1 MTGKTGTPP
10 IFAPGPRRRWRALIA
25 KIGGVPIFCLLA
37 AGPVAGADEVGEA
50 LEASLAAQ
58 RAARESQQRVDKLD
72 DEAKALR
79 EKRRAAEWR
88 ALQLS
93 AYAAQLEQ
101 EAAGEE
107 KKRGEIEAQLARI
120 ASTGTDLQ
128 PLLKRM
134 VAELDAF
141 VQQDLPFL
149 HEARRQRVQDLY
161 ALLEDPQRGG
171 ADKFRR
177 VMEAYRTEVEYGHSL
192 GAEEAEVECVGPRG
206 PATVVR
212 VGRVGLYCLSADGA
226 RGGYWDAERK
236 RFKELDGDGVEE
248 LRKAR
253 VVAKGEGPPELL
265 VLPVRRA
272 ERAP

>member
-1 MTGKTGTPP
+1 VNS
-10 IFAPGPRRRWRALIA
+10 ASRHARLRAAIL
-25 KIGGVPIFCLLA
+25 GLLLA
-37 AGPVAGADEVGEA
+37 AAPVSAADEIGEA
-50 LEASLAAQ
+50 LEGSLAAQ
-58 RAARESQQRVDKLD
+58 RAARESQQRVNKLD
-72 DEAKALR
+72 DETKALR
-79 EKRRAAEWR
+79 DKRRAAEWR

-101 EAAGEE
+101 EAANEE
-107 KKRGEIEAQLARI
+107 KKRGDIEAQLTRI

-149 HEARRQRVQDLY
+149 HEPRRQRVQDLY
-161 ALLEDPQRGG
+161 ALIEDPQRGG
-171 ADKFRR
+171 TDKFRR

-192 GAEEAEVECVGPRG
+192 GAEDVEVECAGARG
-206 PATVVR
+206 PATLVR
-212 VGRVGLYCLSADGA
+212 VGRIGLYCLTADGE
-226 RGGYWDAERK
+226 RGGYWDLERK
-236 RFKELDGDGVEE
+236 RFKELDDDGLED

-272 ERAP
+272 ERAK